1 MGSSALS
8 PERLLFLELGDNPS
22 RRLGRLLGNSVE
34 HRALELPHHAQ
45 VDEGARDVM
54 LQAELR
60 AHLGGEF
67 HNDVGERRT
76 VSARLLGL
84 LLGPCQLVEDDP
96 LHMLQTLR
104 RGQLLI
110 DDLRGTFEGDHLR
123 RCDARLLGTLG
134 NRRLGDAELFRGV
147 GLTVTGVE
155 ELLQRGG
162 VDSHSCHRVKLSL
175 KT

>member
-76 VSARLLGL
+76 VSARLLRL
-84 LLGPCQLVEDDP
+84 LLGPCEFVEDHP
-96 LHMLQTLR
+96 LHMLQKLR
-104 RGQLLI
+104 RSQFLVH
-110 DDLRGTFEGDHLR
+110 DLRGTFERD
-123 RCDARLLGTLG
+123 DLGG
-134 NRRLGDAELFRGV
+134 GDAKLFHPLRHSRFADAEMPGGV
-147 GLTVTGVE
+147 GLVVTGIQ

-162 VDSHSCHRVKLSL
+162 IDLCSCHRG
-175 KT
+175 

>member
-110 DDLRGTFEGDHLR
+110 DDLRGTFQGDHLGGG
-123 RCDARLLGTLG
+123 DARLLGALG
-134 NRRLGDAELFRGV
+134 NRRLADAEMLGRV
-147 GLTVTGVE
+147 GLGVPFIE
-155 ELLQRGG
+155 ELLQHGR
-162 VDSHSCHRVKLSL
+162 VNLHLRHRLS
-175 KT
+175 